1 MCIKPEPKKKKMKPI
16 FVCRHYYYYYYYYY
30 LLRIKYIYTCTY
42 QNRHVTENKVILLFS
57 IIMRKKMGED

>member
-1 MCIKPEPKKKKMKPI
+1 MCIKPEPKKKMKPI
-16 FVCRHYYYYYYYYY
+16 FVCRHFYYYY